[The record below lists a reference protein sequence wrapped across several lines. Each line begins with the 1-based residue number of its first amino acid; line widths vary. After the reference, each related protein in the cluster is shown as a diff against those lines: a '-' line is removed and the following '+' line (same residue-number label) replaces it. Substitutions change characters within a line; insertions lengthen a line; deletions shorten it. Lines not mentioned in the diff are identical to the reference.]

1 MKNIKNLLIDM
12 GGVLIDLDRP
22 RCIASF
28 ENIGISDIRSLIT
41 TTYLQEGLFMKIEE
55 GSITPDQFR
64 DGIRRISNQPLS
76 DQQIDDAWI
85 SMLDHMP
92 PARLELLLE
101 LRKKY
106 NVMLLS
112 NTNAIHW
119 DWICRN
125 RFSWNGHTPSDYF
138 HTCYLSYQLGML
150 KPYPDIF
157 NHVVKDAGILPAETL
172 LIDDAVPNC
181 ETAASLGFKTYTPKE
196 FEDWSHLFS

>member
-1 MKNIKNLLIDM
+1 
-12 GGVLIDLDRP
+12 
-22 RCIASF
+22 
-28 ENIGISDIRSLIT
+28 
-41 TTYLQEGLFMKIEE
+41 
-55 GSITPDQFR
+55 
-64 DGIRRISNQPLS
+64 
-76 DQQIDDAWI
+76 
-85 SMLDHMP
+85 
-92 PARLELLLE
+92 
-101 LRKKY
+101 
-106 NVMLLS
+106 MLLS